1 MKIRPSMRPTA
12 GEFAFAPTKGFFMP
26 KQITAETK
34 FLIESLPENL
44 RKLATESTE
53 VGYMSQMDF
62 DAAVEGDEVPLAE
75 RDEVMS
81 FFQQD
86 LGLELLESSVFSRY
100 VEKYDE
106 DDEQAKNDKSRDLLN
121 ADAEQVD
128 VNDEDYDHYAKQ
140 LMNSTTGGLT
150 LGVQDSVQSYL
161 KQIGTVQLLTA
172 LGEVAIAQRIEAAN
186 RLVVYGLCE
195 SPMTIRA
202 MLDWYAQLLADEIKL
217 RYIVNL
223 EVMYSSDSEKKS
235 LAALSEALKS
245 KGVDDVADL
254 DDEDLEDEEL
264 GDEEEEEEE
273 EDAEGEPGVRKED
286 TPRGTSGVPIPV
298 MEESLMP
305 MVLELFAKIKRIF
318 NQISNLQKLRLEN
331 LVKSAKLDEALEKKY
346 AKLRLELFEYV
357 SKIRLNDDRVEDILE
372 KLTARNALL
381 MGLEGKMLRLA
392 MAFKIK
398 REDFLA
404 EWTGNELNRNWV
416 KKLARSK
423 IPAWTKFV
431 AKHEKDIL
439 KIQEDITA
447 IAYET
452 GQPTAEYKKVVELVR
467 RGQAEAA
474 RAKREMI
481 EANLRLVIKFAKK
494 SANRG
499 LGLDFSDLVQDGN
512 IGLMKAVDKF
522 DYRLGNKFSTY
533 ATNWIQQGISRSIAD
548 QARTI
553 RIPVHMIDNIHK
565 IQKASRQFMH
575 KYGRSPTAE
584 ELSKII
590 YLPVEKIHK
599 AMKVNLRPISLEA
612 PVDSDGDSS
621 RIEII
626 ADETAKNPF
635 VSAAQKNLRKIVTQI
650 LSELDPKEETVI
662 RQRFGMST
670 NKTSTLEEVGE
681 YIGVTRERIRQIE
694 QKALNKLKHP
704 TRARKLRSFLE
715 E

>member
-1 MKIRPSMRPTA
+1 MAKKLDA
-12 GEFAFAPTKGFFMP
+12 ATKL
-26 KQITAETK
+26 
-34 FLIESLPENL
+34 LIESLPENL
-44 RKLATESTE
+44 QKLATSAVE
-53 VGYMSQMDF
+53 VGYLSKMDF
-62 DAAVEGDEVPLAE
+62 DAATEADEVP
-75 RDEVMS
+75 DEEQEEVLD

-86 LGLELLESSVFSRY
+86 LGLEMLESDNFSQEM
-100 VEKYDE
+100 EKYYDDDSDE
-106 DDEQAKNDKSRDLLN
+106 PRDKTRNLLN

-128 VNDEDYDHYAKQ
+128 VNDDDYEHYAKQ
-140 LMNSTTGGLT
+140 LERSQTGNLV

-172 LGEVAIAQRIEAAN
+172 AGEVAIAQRIEAAT
-186 RLVVYGLCE
+186 RLMVYGLCE
-195 SPMTIRA
+195 SPMTIQA
-202 MLDWYAQLLADEIKL
+202 MLDWYQQLLNEDIRL
-217 RYIVNL
+217 RYILNL
-223 EVMYSSDSEKKS
+223 EVMYSSESEQKS

-245 KGVDDVADL
+245 KGVEHVDELDDDELDDL
-254 DDEDLEDEEL
+254 EESTASDDDDDDEDDEESD
-264 GDEEEEEEE
+264 DE
-273 EDAEGEPGVRKED
+273 DGIKKED

-298 MEESLMP
+298 MEEALMP
-305 MVLELFAKIKRIF
+305 MVTDLFTKIKRIF
-318 NQISNLQKLRLEN
+318 NSMQKLQAKRLDN
-331 LVKSAKLDEALEKKY
+331 LLTSSKPDDALEKKY
-346 AKLRLELFEYV
+346 AKMRLELFEHV
-357 SKIRLNDDRVEDILE
+357 SKIRLNDDRIAEILE
-372 KLTARNALL
+372 HLTQRDQLL
-381 MGLEGKMLRLA
+381 MGLEGKLLRLA
-392 MAFKIK
+392 LANKIK

-404 EWTGNELNRNWV
+404 EYAGNELNRNWV
-416 KKLARSK
+416 KKLMK
-423 IPAWTKFV
+423 HKNPAWANFAK
-431 AKHEKDIL
+431 KHEKDIL

-447 IAYET
+447 IARET

-494 SANRG
+494 SSNRG

-565 IQKASRQFMH
+565 IQRASRQFMH
-575 KYGRSPTAE
+575 KYGRQPTAE

-590 YLPVEKIHK
+590 YLPVDKIHK
-599 AMKVNLRPISLEA
+599 AMKVNLKPISLEA
-612 PVDSDGDSS
+612 PVGSEDDSS

-650 LSELDPKEETVI
+650 LSELDPKEETVL

-715 E
+715 D

>member
-1 MKIRPSMRPTA
+1 MAKKLDEA
-12 GEFAFAPTKGFFMP
+12 TKL
-26 KQITAETK
+26 
-34 FLIESLPENL
+34 LIDSLPENL
-44 RKLATESTE
+44 QKLALSAIE
-53 VGYMSQMDF
+53 VGYMSNMDF
-62 DAAVEGDEVPLAE
+62 QAATEADEVPDE
-75 RDEVMS
+75 EQDEVMD

-86 LGLELLESSVFSRY
+86 LGVEILESDNYPQDLERY
-100 VEKYDE
+100 YGTDE
-106 DDEQAKNDKSRDLLN
+106 DDEPRDKTRNLLN

-128 VNDEDYDHYAKQ
+128 VNDDDYEHYAKQ
-140 LMNSTTGGLT
+140 LERSQTGSLV

-172 LGEVAIAQRIEAAN
+172 AGEVAIAQRIEAAS
-186 RLVVYGLCE
+186 RLMVYGLCE
-195 SPMTIRA
+195 SPMTIQA
-202 MLDWYAQLLADEIKL
+202 MLDWYQQLLNEDIRL

-223 EVMYSSDSEKKS
+223 EVMYSSESEQKS

-245 KGVDDVADL
+245 KGVEQVDDL
-254 DDEDLEDEEL
+254 DDDDLDDLTDTGVEEDEE
-264 GDEEEEEEE
+264 DEEED
-273 EDAEGEPGVRKED
+273 EDGIKKED

-298 MEESLMP
+298 MEESLLP
-305 MVLELFAKIKRIF
+305 MVLDLFSKIKRIF
-318 NQISNLQKLRLEN
+318 NSMQKLQAKRLDN
-331 LVKSAKLDEALEKKY
+331 LLTSDTPDAALEKKY
-346 AKLRLELFEYV
+346 NKMRLELFEHV
-357 SKIRLNDDRVEDILE
+357 SKIRLNDDRVAEILE
-372 KLTARNALL
+372 QLTKRDQLL
-381 MGLEGKMLRLA
+381 MGLEGKLLRLA
-392 MAFKIK
+392 LANKIK

-404 EWTGNELNRNWV
+404 EYVGNELNRNWV
-416 KKLARSK
+416 KKLAK
-423 IPAWTKFV
+423 HKNPAWSAFAK
-431 AKHEKDIL
+431 KHEADIL
-439 KIQEDITA
+439 KIQEDMNA
-447 IAYET
+447 IATET

-467 RGQAEAA
+467 RGQSEAA

-494 SANRG
+494 SSNRG

-565 IQKASRQFMH
+565 IQRASRQFMH
-575 KYGRSPTAE
+575 KYGRQPTAE

-590 YLPVEKIHK
+590 YLPVDKIHK
-599 AMKVNLRPISLEA
+599 AMKVNLKPISLEA
-612 PVDSDGDSS
+612 PVGSEDDSS

-635 VSAAQKNLRKIVTQI
+635 TSAAQKNLRKIVTQI
-650 LSELDPKEETVI
+650 LSELDPKEETVL

-715 E
+715 D

>member
-1 MKIRPSMRPTA
+1 MVKKLDEATRL
-12 GEFAFAPTKGFFMP
+12 
-26 KQITAETK
+26 
-34 FLIESLPENL
+34 LIDSLPENL
-44 RKLATESTE
+44 QKLAYGAME
-53 VGYMSQMDF
+53 VGYMSRMDF
-62 DAAVEGDEVPLAE
+62 ATATEADEVPADE
-75 RDEVMS
+75 HDEVMD

-86 LGLELLESSVFSRY
+86 LGLEILESDNYPQDLDRY
-100 VEKYDE
+100 YGNDE
-106 DDEQAKNDKSRDLLN
+106 DDEPRDKTRNLLN

-128 VNDEDYDHYAKQ
+128 VNDDDYEHYAKQ
-140 LMNSTTGGLT
+140 LERSQTGSLV

-172 LGEVAIAQRIEAAN
+172 AGEVAIAQRIEAAS
-186 RLVVYGLCE
+186 RLMVYGLCE
-195 SPMTIRA
+195 SPMTIQA
-202 MLDWYAQLLADEIKL
+202 MLDWYQQLLNEDIRL

-223 EVMYSSDSEKKS
+223 EVMYSSESEQKS

-245 KGVDDVADL
+245 KGVEHVDELDDDDL
-254 DDEDLEDEEL
+254 DDLADASVEGDDEEDEL
-264 GDEEEEEEE
+264 DDDE
-273 EDAEGEPGVRKED
+273 DGIKKED
-286 TPRGTSGVPIPV
+286 TPRSTSGVPIPV

-305 MVLELFAKIKRIF
+305 MVMDLFTKIKRIF
-318 NQISNLQKLRLEN
+318 NSMQKLQAKRLEN
-331 LVKSAKLDEALEKKY
+331 LLTSDTPDVALEKKY
-346 AKLRLELFEYV
+346 TKQRLELFEHV
-357 SKIRLNDDRVEDILE
+357 SKIRLNDDRVAEILE
-372 KLTARNALL
+372 QLTKRDQLL
-381 MGLEGKMLRLA
+381 MGLEGKLLRLA
-392 MAFKIK
+392 LANKIK

-404 EWTGNELNRNWV
+404 EYAGNELNRNWV
-416 KKLARSK
+416 KKLAK
-423 IPAWTKFV
+423 HKNPAWANFAK
-431 AKHEKDIL
+431 KHEADIL

-447 IAYET
+447 IAVET
-452 GQPTAEYKKVVELVR
+452 GQPTSEYKKVVELVR
-467 RGQAEAA
+467 RGQTEAA

-494 SANRG
+494 SSNRG

-565 IQKASRQFMH
+565 IQRATRQFMH
-575 KYGRSPTAE
+575 KYGRQPTAE

-590 YLPVEKIHK
+590 YLPVDKIHK
-599 AMKVNLRPISLEA
+599 AMKVNLKPISLEA
-612 PVDSDGDSS
+612 PVGTEDDSS

-635 VSAAQKNLRKIVTQI
+635 TSAAQKNLRKIVTQI
-650 LSELDPKEETVI
+650 LSELDPKEETVL

-715 E
+715 D

>member
-1 MKIRPSMRPTA
+1 MAKKLDSA
-12 GEFAFAPTKGFFMP
+12 TKL
-26 KQITAETK
+26 
-34 FLIESLPENL
+34 LIDSLPENL
-44 RKLATESTE
+44 QKLATTAVE
-53 VGYMSQMDF
+53 VGYLSKIDF
-62 DAAVEGDEVPLAE
+62 DDATEADEVPA
-75 RDEVMS
+75 DEQEEVLD

-86 LGLELLESSVFSRY
+86 LGLEILETDDY
-100 VEKYDE
+100 AHDMEKYYDDDSDE
-106 DDEQAKNDKSRDLLN
+106 PRDKTRNLLN

-128 VNDEDYDHYAKQ
+128 VNDDDYEHYAKQ
-140 LMNSTTGGLT
+140 LERSQTGSLV

-172 LGEVAIAQRIEAAN
+172 AGEVAIAQRIEAAS
-186 RLVVYGLCE
+186 RLMVYGLCE
-195 SPMTIRA
+195 SPMTIKA
-202 MLDWYAQLLADEIKL
+202 MLDWYQQLLNEDIRL

-223 EVMYSSDSEKKS
+223 EVMYSSDAEQKS
-235 LAALSEALKS
+235 LAALSETLKS
-245 KGVDDVADL
+245 KGVEHVDELDDDDL
-254 DDEDLEDEEL
+254 DDLAESTASDDEEDD
-264 GDEEEEEEE
+264 DEDMDDDGIKKEE
-273 EDAEGEPGVRKED
+273 

-305 MVLELFAKIKRIF
+305 MVMELFGKIKRIF
-318 NQISNLQKLRLEN
+318 NNMQKLQAKRLEN
-331 LVKSAKLDEALEKKY
+331 LLSSSKPDDALEKKY
-346 AKLRLELFEYV
+346 TKMRLELFEHV
-357 SKIRLNDDRVEDILE
+357 SKIRLNDDRIAEILE
-372 KLTARNALL
+372 QLTKRDQLL
-381 MGLEGKMLRLA
+381 MGLEGKLLRLA
-392 MAFKIK
+392 TANKIK

-404 EWTGNELNRNWV
+404 EYIGNEINRNWV
-416 KKLARSK
+416 KKLMK
-423 IPAWTKFV
+423 HKNPAWVSFAK
-431 AKHEKDIL
+431 KHEKDIL

-447 IAYET
+447 IAQET
-452 GQPTAEYKKVVELVR
+452 GQPTGEYKKVVELVR

-494 SANRG
+494 SSNRG

-565 IQKASRQFMH
+565 IQRATRQFMH
-575 KYGRSPTAE
+575 KYGRQPTAE

-590 YLPVEKIHK
+590 YLPVDKIHK
-599 AMKVNLRPISLEA
+599 AMKVNLKPISLEA
-612 PVDSDGDSS
+612 PVGTEDDSS

-650 LSELDPKEETVI
+650 LSELDPKEETVL

-715 E
+715 D

>member
-1 MKIRPSMRPTA
+1 MERKLDDATRL
-12 GEFAFAPTKGFFMP
+12 
-26 KQITAETK
+26 
-34 FLIESLPENL
+34 LIESLPENL
-44 RKLATESTE
+44 QKLAESAIE

-62 DAAVEGDEVPLAE
+62 AAATAADEVPDE
-75 RDEVMS
+75 EQDEVLD

-86 LGLELLESSVFSRY
+86 LGLEVLESDNYARDLR
-100 VEKYDE
+100 KYY
-106 DDEQAKNDKSRDLLN
+106 DDEESDEPRDKTRNLLN

-128 VNDEDYDHYAKQ
+128 VNDDDYEHYAKQ
-140 LMNSTTGGLT
+140 LERSQTGSLV

-172 LGEVAIAQRIEAAN
+172 AGEVAIAQRIEAAS
-186 RLVVYGLCE
+186 RLMVYGLCE
-195 SPMTIRA
+195 SPMTIQA
-202 MLDWYAQLLADEIKL
+202 MLDWYQQLLNEDIRL

-223 EVMYSSDSEKKS
+223 EVMYSSESEQKS

-245 KGVDDVADL
+245 KGVEHVDELDDDDL
-254 DDEDLEDEEL
+254 DDLADATV
-264 GDEEEEEEE
+264 EEEE
-273 EDAEGEPGVRKED
+273 EDEDLDDDEDGIKKED
-286 TPRGTSGVPIPV
+286 TPRSTSGVPIPV

-305 MVLELFAKIKRIF
+305 MVTELFAKIKRVF
-318 NQISNLQKLRLEN
+318 NGMQKLQAKRLEN
-331 LVKSAKLDEALEKKY
+331 LLVSNTPDAALEKKY
-346 AKLRLELFEYV
+346 NKMRLELFEHV
-357 SKIRLNDDRVEDILE
+357 SKIRLNDDRVAEILE
-372 KLTARNALL
+372 QLTKRDQLL
-381 MGLEGKMLRLA
+381 MGLEGKLLRLA
-392 MAFKIK
+392 MANKVK

-404 EWTGNELNRNWV
+404 EYAGNELNRNWV
-416 KKLARSK
+416 KKLAKHKSPVWSNFAK
-423 IPAWTKFV
+423 
-431 AKHEKDIL
+431 KHEKDIL

-447 IAYET
+447 IATET
-452 GQPTAEYKKVVELVR
+452 GQPTSEYKKVVELVR

-494 SANRG
+494 SSNRG

-565 IQKASRQFMH
+565 IQRATRQFMH
-575 KYGRSPTAE
+575 KYGRQPTAE

-590 YLPVEKIHK
+590 YLPVDKIHK
-599 AMKVNLRPISLEA
+599 AMKVNLKPISLEA
-612 PVDSDGDSS
+612 PVGTEDDSS

-635 VSAAQKNLRKIVTQI
+635 TSAAQKNLRKIVTQI
-650 LSELDPKEETVI
+650 LSELDPKEETVL

-715 E
+715 D

>member
-1 MKIRPSMRPTA
+1 MSKKIDEATRL
-12 GEFAFAPTKGFFMP
+12 
-26 KQITAETK
+26 
-34 FLIESLPENL
+34 LIDSLPESL
-44 RKLATESTE
+44 KELALSASEI
-53 VGYMSQMDF
+53 GYLSQMDLDNAF
-62 DAAVEGDEVPLAE
+62 QSDEVPDE
-75 RDEVMS
+75 EQDEVVD
-81 FFQQD
+81 FFKQD
-86 LGLELLESSVFSRY
+86 LGLEVIETDSDRFTRDM
-100 VEKYDE
+100 EKYYEEDE
-106 DDEQAKNDKSRDLLN
+106 DSYSRDKTRDLLN

-128 VNDEDYDHYAKQ
+128 VNDDDYEHYAKQ
-140 LMNSTTGGLT
+140 LERSNTGNLV
-150 LGVQDSVQSYL
+150 LGIQDSIQSYL

-172 LGEVAIAQRIEAAN
+172 AGEIAIAQRIEAAS
-186 RLVVYGLCE
+186 RLMVYGLCE
-195 SPMTIRA
+195 SPMTIQA
-202 MLDWYAQLLADEIKL
+202 MLDWYQQLLNGDIRL
-217 RYIVNL
+217 RHIVNL
-223 EVMYSSDSEKKS
+223 EVMYSSESEQKS
-235 LAALSEALKS
+235 LAALTDTLKS
-245 KGVDDVADL
+245 KGIDQVDDL
-254 DDEDLEDEEL
+254 DDDDLDALEESVSDDDDDDDEDEDM
-264 GDEEEEEEE
+264 DE
-273 EDAEGEPGVRKED
+273 DKKED
-286 TPRGTSGVPIPV
+286 NQRGSSGVPIPV
-298 MEESLMP
+298 MEDALLSMIT
-305 MVLELFAKIKRIF
+305 ELFSKIKRVF
-318 NQISNLQKLRLEN
+318 SSMQKLQEKRLAN
-331 LVKSAKLDEALEKKY
+331 LLVSSKPDEVLEKKY
-346 AKLRLELFEYV
+346 NKLRLELFEYV
-357 SKIRLNDDRVEDILE
+357 GKIRLNDDRIAEIME
-372 KLTARNALL
+372 KLTKRDQLL

-392 MAFKIK
+392 LSCKVK

-404 EWTGNELNRNWV
+404 EYTGNELNRNWV
-416 KKLARSK
+416 KKLAK
-423 IPAWTKFV
+423 NKNAAWQNFAV
-431 AKHEKDIL
+431 KHQADVL

-447 IAYET
+447 IAKET

-467 RGQAEAA
+467 RGQSEAA

-494 SANRG
+494 SSNRG

-565 IQKASRQFMH
+565 IQRASRQFMH
-575 KYGRSPTAE
+575 KYGRQPTAE

-599 AMKVNLRPISLEA
+599 ALKVNLKPMSLDA
-612 PVDSDGDSS
+612 PVGTEDDSS
-621 RIEII
+621 RSEII

-635 VSAAQKNLRKIVTQI
+635 TSAAQKNLRKIVTQI
-650 LSELDPKEETVI
+650 LSELDPKEETVL

-715 E
+715 D

>member
-1 MKIRPSMRPTA
+1 MAKKLDA
-12 GEFAFAPTKGFFMP
+12 ATKL
-26 KQITAETK
+26 
-34 FLIESLPENL
+34 LIESLPENL
-44 RKLATESTE
+44 QKLATSAVE
-53 VGYMSQMDF
+53 VGYLSKMDF
-62 DAAVEGDEVPLAE
+62 DAATEADEVP
-75 RDEVMS
+75 DEEQEEVLD

-86 LGLELLESSVFSRY
+86 LGLEMLESDNFSQEM
-100 VEKYDE
+100 EKYYDDDSDE
-106 DDEQAKNDKSRDLLN
+106 PRDKTRNLLN

-128 VNDEDYDHYAKQ
+128 VNDDDYEHYAKQ
-140 LMNSTTGGLT
+140 LERSQTGNLV

-172 LGEVAIAQRIEAAN
+172 AGEVAIAQRIEAAT
-186 RLVVYGLCE
+186 RLMVYGLCE
-195 SPMTIRA
+195 SPMTIQA
-202 MLDWYAQLLADEIKL
+202 MLDWYQQLLNEDIRL
-217 RYIVNL
+217 RYILNL
-223 EVMYSSDSEKKS
+223 EVMYSSESEQKS

-245 KGVDDVADL
+245 KGVEHVDELDDDELDDL
-254 DDEDLEDEEL
+254 EESTASDDDDDDDDDEESDDED
-264 GDEEEEEEE
+264 GIK
-273 EDAEGEPGVRKED
+273 KED

-298 MEESLMP
+298 MEEALMP
-305 MVLELFAKIKRIF
+305 MVTDLFTKIKRIF
-318 NQISNLQKLRLEN
+318 NNMQKLQAKRLDN
-331 LVKSAKLDEALEKKY
+331 LLTSSKPDDALEKKY
-346 AKLRLELFEYV
+346 AKMRLELFEHV
-357 SKIRLNDDRVEDILE
+357 SKIRLNDDRIAEILE
-372 KLTARNALL
+372 HLTQRDQLL
-381 MGLEGKMLRLA
+381 MGLEGKLLRLA
-392 MAFKIK
+392 LANKIK

-404 EWTGNELNRNWV
+404 EYAGNELNRNWV
-416 KKLARSK
+416 KKLMK
-423 IPAWTKFV
+423 HKNPAWANFAK
-431 AKHEKDIL
+431 KHEKDIL

-447 IAYET
+447 IARET

-494 SANRG
+494 SSNRG

-565 IQKASRQFMH
+565 IQRASRQFMH
-575 KYGRSPTAE
+575 KYGRQPTAE

-590 YLPVEKIHK
+590 YLPVDKIHK
-599 AMKVNLRPISLEA
+599 AMKVNLKPISLEA
-612 PVDSDGDSS
+612 PVGSEDDSS

-650 LSELDPKEETVI
+650 LSELDPKEETVL

-715 E
+715 D

>member
-1 MKIRPSMRPTA
+1 MAKKLDEATRL
-12 GEFAFAPTKGFFMP
+12 
-26 KQITAETK
+26 
-34 FLIESLPENL
+34 LIESLPENL
-44 RKLATESTE
+44 QKLASNAMEI
-53 VGYMSQMDF
+53 GYMSRMDF
-62 DAAVEGDEVPLAE
+62 DAATEADEVPSE
-75 RDEVMS
+75 EHEEVLD

-86 LGLELLESSVFSRY
+86 LGLEVLEIDNYPQDLSRY
-100 VEKYDE
+100 YDTD
-106 DDEQAKNDKSRDLLN
+106 DDEPRDKTRNLLN

-128 VNDEDYDHYAKQ
+128 VNDDDYEHYAKQ
-140 LMNSTTGGLT
+140 LERSQTGSLV

-172 LGEVAIAQRIEAAN
+172 AGEVAIAQRIEAAS
-186 RLVVYGLCE
+186 RLMVYGLCE
-195 SPMTIRA
+195 SPMTIQA
-202 MLDWYAQLLADEIKL
+202 MLDWYQQLLNEEIRL

-223 EVMYSSDSEKKS
+223 EVMYSSDSEQKS
-235 LAALSEALKS
+235 LAALSETLKS
-245 KGVDDVADL
+245 KGVEHVDEL
-254 DDEDLEDEEL
+254 DDEDLDDL
-264 GDEEEEEEE
+264 VDAATADEEEDEDLDDEE
-273 EDAEGEPGVRKED
+273 GIKKED

-305 MVLELFAKIKRIF
+305 MVMDLFAKIKRIF
-318 NQISNLQKLRLEN
+318 NSMQKLQAKRLEN
-331 LVKSAKLDEALEKKY
+331 LLVSDTPDSALEKKY
-346 AKLRLELFEYV
+346 TKLRLELFEHV
-357 SKIRLNDDRVEDILE
+357 SKIRLNDDRVAEILDQ
-372 KLTARNALL
+372 LTKRDQLL
-381 MGLEGKMLRLA
+381 MGLEGKLLRLA
-392 MAFKIK
+392 MANKIK

-404 EWTGNELNRNWV
+404 EYTGNELNRNWV
-416 KKLARSK
+416 KKLAK
-423 IPAWTKFV
+423 HKNAAWASFAK
-431 AKHEKDIL
+431 KHEADIL

-447 IAYET
+447 IANET

-494 SANRG
+494 SSNRG

-565 IQKASRQFMH
+565 IQRASRQFMH
-575 KYGRSPTAE
+575 KYGRQPTAE

-590 YLPVEKIHK
+590 YLPVDKIHK
-599 AMKVNLRPISLEA
+599 AMKVNLKPISLEA
-612 PVDSDGDSS
+612 PVGTEDDSS

-635 VSAAQKNLRKIVTQI
+635 TSAAQKNLRKIVTQI
-650 LSELDPKEETVI
+650 LSELDPKEETVL

-715 E
+715 D

>member
-1 MKIRPSMRPTA
+1 MV
-12 GEFAFAPTKGFFMP
+12 
-26 KQITAETK
+26 KQLDDATRL
-34 FLIESLPENL
+34 LIESLPENL
-44 RKLATESTE
+44 QKLATTAMD
-53 VGYMSQMDF
+53 VGYMSRMDF
-62 DAAVEGDEVPLAE
+62 ETATEADEVPMDE
-75 RDEVMS
+75 QDEVLD

-86 LGLELLESSVFSRY
+86 LGLEVLETDNFPQDMGHY
-100 VEKYDE
+100 YDTE
-106 DDEQAKNDKSRDLLN
+106 DDEPRDKTRNLLN

-128 VNDEDYDHYAKQ
+128 VNEDDYEHYAKQ
-140 LMNSTTGGLT
+140 LERSQTGSLV
-150 LGVQDSVQSYL
+150 LGIQDSVQSYL

-172 LGEVAIAQRIEAAN
+172 AGEVAIAQRIEAAS
-186 RLVVYGLCE
+186 RLMVYGLCE
-195 SPMTIRA
+195 SPMTIQA
-202 MLDWYAQLLADEIKL
+202 ILDWYQQLLNEDIRL

-223 EVMYSSDSEKKS
+223 EVMYSSDSEQKS

-245 KGVDDVADL
+245 KGVEHVDEL
-254 DDEDLEDEEL
+254 DDAELDDLEDASVTEEDDEEEDLEDED
-264 GDEEEEEEE
+264 GIK
-273 EDAEGEPGVRKED
+273 KED
-286 TPRGTSGVPIPV
+286 TPRSTSGVPIPV

-305 MVLELFAKIKRIF
+305 TMLELFAKIKRTF
-318 NQISNLQKLRLEN
+318 NNMQKLQAKRLEI
-331 LVKSAKLDEALEKKY
+331 LFESSTPDMALEKKY
-346 AKLRLELFEYV
+346 AKLRLDLFESV
-357 SKIRLNDDRVEDILE
+357 SKIRLNDDRISEILE
-372 KLTARNALL
+372 QLTKRDQLL
-381 MGLEGKMLRLA
+381 MGLEGKLLRLA
-392 MAFKIK
+392 VANKIK

-404 EWTGNELNRNWV
+404 EYTGNELNRNWT
-416 KKLARSK
+416 KKLLKHKSA
-423 IPAWTKFV
+423 AWVNF
-431 AKHEKDIL
+431 AKKHGDDIL
-439 KIQEDITA
+439 KIQEDIIA
-447 IAYET
+447 IANET
-452 GQPTAEYKKVVELVR
+452 GQPTSEYKKVVELVR

-494 SANRG
+494 SSNRG

-565 IQKASRQFMH
+565 IQRATRQFMH
-575 KYGRSPTAE
+575 KYGRQPTAE

-590 YLPVEKIHK
+590 FLPVDKIHK
-599 AMKVNLRPISLEA
+599 AMKVNLKPISLEA
-612 PVDSDGDSS
+612 PVGTEDDSS

-626 ADETAKNPF
+626 ADETPKNPF
-635 VSAAQKNLRKIVTQI
+635 TSAAQKNLRKIVTQI
-650 LSELDPKEETVI
+650 LSELDPKEETVQ

-715 E
+715 D

>member
-1 MKIRPSMRPTA
+1 MAKKLDEATRL
-12 GEFAFAPTKGFFMP
+12 
-26 KQITAETK
+26 
-34 FLIESLPENL
+34 LIESLPENL
-44 RKLATESTE
+44 QKLATSAAE

-62 DAAVEGDEVPLAE
+62 DAATEADEIPVEEQDEVL
-75 RDEVMS
+75 D

-86 LGLELLESSVFSRY
+86 LGLEILEADNFPQDMG
-100 VEKYDE
+100 KYYDDDSDE
-106 DDEQAKNDKSRDLLN
+106 PRDKTRNLLN

-128 VNDEDYDHYAKQ
+128 VNDEDYEHFAKQ
-140 LMNSTTGGLT
+140 LERSQTGSLV

-172 LGEVAIAQRIEAAN
+172 AGEVAIAQRIEAAS
-186 RLVVYGLCE
+186 RLMVYGLCE
-195 SPMTIRA
+195 SPMTIQA
-202 MLDWYAQLLADEIKL
+202 MLDWYQQLLNEDIRL

-223 EVMYSSDSEKKS
+223 EVMYSSDAEQKS

-245 KGVDDVADL
+245 KGVEHVDELDDDELDDL
-254 DDEDLEDEEL
+254 EESTASDDDEDEDADEED
-264 GDEEEEEEE
+264 GVKKEE
-273 EDAEGEPGVRKED
+273 

-298 MEESLMP
+298 MEEALMP
-305 MVLELFAKIKRIF
+305 MVTDLFAKIKKIF
-318 NQISNLQKLRLEN
+318 NSMQKLQAKRLEN
-331 LVKSAKLDEALEKKY
+331 LLTSDTPDEALEKKY
-346 AKLRLELFEYV
+346 AKMRLELFEHV
-357 SKIRLNDDRVEDILE
+357 SKIRLNDDRNAEILE
-372 KLTARNALL
+372 RLTQRDQLL
-381 MGLEGKMLRLA
+381 MGLEGKLLRLA
-392 MAFKIK
+392 LANKIK

-404 EWTGNELNRNWV
+404 EYAGNELNRNWV
-416 KKLARSK
+416 KKLAKSK
-423 IPAWTKFV
+423 NAVWANF
-431 AKHEKDIL
+431 AQKHEKDIL

-447 IAYET
+447 IANET

-467 RGQAEAA
+467 RGQTEAA

-494 SANRG
+494 SSNRG

-565 IQKASRQFMH
+565 IQRASRQFMH
-575 KYGRSPTAE
+575 KYGRNPTAE

-590 YLPVEKIHK
+590 YLPVDKIHK
-599 AMKVNLRPISLEA
+599 AMKVNLKPISLEA
-612 PVDSDGDSS
+612 PVGTEDDSS

-635 VSAAQKNLRKIVTQI
+635 TSAAQKNLRKIVTQI
-650 LSELDPKEETVI
+650 LSELDPKEETVL

-715 E
+715 D

>member
-1 MKIRPSMRPTA
+1 MAKKLDEA
-12 GEFAFAPTKGFFMP
+12 TKL
-26 KQITAETK
+26 
-34 FLIESLPENL
+34 LIDSLPENL
-44 RKLATESTE
+44 QKLATSAIE
-53 VGYMSQMDF
+53 VGYLSRIDF
-62 DAAVEGDEVPLAE
+62 DSATEADEVPSE
-75 RDEVMS
+75 EQDEVLD
-81 FFQQD
+81 FFHQD
-86 LGLELLESSVFSRY
+86 LGLEVLETDSFSQNL
-100 VEKYDE
+100 EKYY
-106 DDEQAKNDKSRDLLN
+106 DDDNEESLDKTRNLLN

-128 VNDEDYDHYAKQ
+128 VNDEDYEHYAKQ
-140 LMNSTTGGLT
+140 LERSQTGNLV

-172 LGEVAIAQRIEAAN
+172 AGEVAIAQRIEAAS
-186 RLVVYGLCE
+186 RLMVYGLCE
-195 SPMTIRA
+195 SPMTIKA
-202 MLDWYAQLLADEIKL
+202 MLDWYQQLLNDDIRL

-223 EVMYSSDSEKKS
+223 EVMYSSESEQKS

-245 KGVDDVADL
+245 KGVEHVDELDDDDL
-254 DDEDLEDEEL
+254 DDLEESTISDDDDDDEDDDDD
-264 GDEEEEEEE
+264 GIK
-273 EDAEGEPGVRKED
+273 KED
-286 TPRGTSGVPIPV
+286 SPRGTSGVPIPV
-298 MEESLMP
+298 MEEALMP
-305 MVLELFAKIKRIF
+305 MITELFGKIKRIF
-318 NQISNLQKLRLEN
+318 NSMQKLQAKRLEN
-331 LVKSAKLDEALEKKY
+331 LLSSSKPDEALEKKY
-346 AKLRLELFEYV
+346 VKMRLELFEHV
-357 SKIRLNDDRVEDILE
+357 SKIRLNDDRIAEILE
-372 KLTARNALL
+372 QLTKRDQLL
-381 MGLEGKMLRLA
+381 MGLEGKLLRLA
-392 MAFKIK
+392 LANKIK

-404 EWTGNELNRNWV
+404 EYVGNEINRNWV
-416 KKLARSK
+416 KKLMKHKNPVWVNFAK
-423 IPAWTKFV
+423 
-431 AKHEKDIL
+431 KHEQDIL
-439 KIQEDITA
+439 KIQDDITA
-447 IAYET
+447 IAQET
-452 GQPTAEYKKVVELVR
+452 GQPTGEYKKVVELVR
-467 RGQAEAA
+467 RGQTEAA

-494 SANRG
+494 SSNRG

-565 IQKASRQFMH
+565 IQRASRQFMH
-575 KYGRSPTAE
+575 KYGRQPTAE

-590 YLPVEKIHK
+590 YLPVDKIHK
-599 AMKVNLRPISLEA
+599 AMKVNLKPISLEA
-612 PVDSDGDSS
+612 PVGTEDDSS

-650 LSELDPKEETVI
+650 LSELDPKEETVL

-670 NKTSTLEEVGE
+670 NTTSTLEEVGA

-715 E
+715 D

>member
-1 MKIRPSMRPTA
+1 M
-12 GEFAFAPTKGFFMP
+12 
-26 KQITAETK
+26 
-34 FLIESLPENL
+34 PENL
-44 RKLATESTE
+44 QKLATSAVE
-53 VGYMSQMDF
+53 VGYLSKMDF
-62 DAAVEGDEVPLAE
+62 ETATEADEVPT
-75 RDEVMS
+75 DEQEEVLD

-86 LGLELLESSVFSRY
+86 LGLEVLETDNFARDM
-100 VEKYDE
+100 EKYYDDDSDE
-106 DDEQAKNDKSRDLLN
+106 PTDKTRNLLN

-128 VNDEDYDHYAKQ
+128 VNDDDYEHYAKQ
-140 LMNSTTGGLT
+140 LERSQTGNLV

-172 LGEVAIAQRIEAAN
+172 AGEVAIAQRIEAAS
-186 RLVVYGLCE
+186 RLMVYGLCE
-195 SPMTIRA
+195 SPMTIQA
-202 MLDWYAQLLADEIKL
+202 MLDWYQQLQNEDIRL

-223 EVMYSSDSEKKS
+223 EVMYSSDSEQKS
-235 LAALSEALKS
+235 LAALSEAMKS
-245 KGVDDVADL
+245 KGVEHVDELDDDDL
-254 DDEDLEDEEL
+254 DDLAESTASDEDDDDEDDMDDD
-264 GDEEEEEEE
+264 GIK
-273 EDAEGEPGVRKED
+273 KED

-298 MEESLMP
+298 MEEALMP
-305 MVLELFAKIKRIF
+305 MVMELFSKIKRIF
-318 NQISNLQKLRLEN
+318 NSMQKLQAMRLEN
-331 LVKSAKLDEALEKKY
+331 LLTSSKPDDALEKKY
-346 AKLRLELFEYV
+346 TKMRLSLFEHV
-357 SKIRLNDDRVEDILE
+357 SKIRLNDDRVSEILE
-372 KLTARNALL
+372 QLTKRDQLL
-381 MGLEGKMLRLA
+381 MGLEGKLLRLA
-392 MAFKIK
+392 MANKIK

-404 EWTGNELNRNWV
+404 EYTGNEINRNWV
-416 KKLARSK
+416 KKLMRHK
-423 IPAWTKFV
+423 NPAWAAFAK
-431 AKHEKDIL
+431 KHEKDIL

-447 IAYET
+447 IAQET
-452 GQPTAEYKKVVELVR
+452 GQPTGEYKKVVELVR

-494 SANRG
+494 SSNRG

-565 IQKASRQFMH
+565 IQRATRQFMH
-575 KYGRSPTAE
+575 KYGRQPTAE

-590 YLPVEKIHK
+590 YLPVDKIHK
-599 AMKVNLRPISLEA
+599 AMKVNLKPISLEA
-612 PVDSDGDSS
+612 PVGTEDDSS

-650 LSELDPKEETVI
+650 LSELDPKEETVL

-715 E
+715 D

>member
-1 MKIRPSMRPTA
+1 MVKKLDEATRL
-12 GEFAFAPTKGFFMP
+12 
-26 KQITAETK
+26 
-34 FLIESLPENL
+34 LIDSLPENL
-44 RKLATESTE
+44 QKLATNAMEI
-53 VGYMSQMDF
+53 GYLSRMDF
-62 DAAVEGDEVPLAE
+62 TAATDADEVPAE
-75 RDEVMS
+75 EHDEVLD

-86 LGLELLESSVFSRY
+86 LGLEILETDSYPQDLGRY
-100 VEKYDE
+100 YDTDE
-106 DDEQAKNDKSRDLLN
+106 DDEPRDKTRNLLN

-128 VNDEDYDHYAKQ
+128 VNDDDYEHYAKQ
-140 LMNSTTGGLT
+140 LERSQTGSLV

-172 LGEVAIAQRIEAAN
+172 AGEVAIAQRIEAAS
-186 RLVVYGLCE
+186 RLMVYGLCE
-195 SPMTIRA
+195 SPMTIQA
-202 MLDWYAQLLADEIKL
+202 MLDWYQQLLNEDIRL

-223 EVMYSSDSEKKS
+223 EVMYSSESEQKS

-245 KGVDDVADL
+245 KGVEHVDELDDDDL
-254 DDEDLEDEEL
+254 DDLTDTSVEDDEEDED
-264 GDEEEEEEE
+264 DE
-273 EDAEGEPGVRKED
+273 DDGIKKED
-286 TPRGTSGVPIPV
+286 SPRGTSGVPIPV

-305 MVLELFAKIKRIF
+305 MVMDLFAKIKRIF
-318 NQISNLQKLRLEN
+318 NSMQKLQAKRLEN
-331 LVKSAKLDEALEKKY
+331 LLTSDTPDATLEKKY
-346 AKLRLELFEYV
+346 TKLRIELFEHV
-357 SKIRLNDDRVEDILE
+357 SKIRLNDDRIAEILE
-372 KLTARNALL
+372 QLTKRDQLL
-381 MGLEGKMLRLA
+381 MGLEGKLLRLA
-392 MAFKIK
+392 MANKIK
-398 REDFLA
+398 REDFLT
-404 EWTGNELNRNWV
+404 EYTGNELNRNWV
-416 KKLARSK
+416 KKLAK
-423 IPAWTKFV
+423 HKNPVWANFAK
-431 AKHEKDIL
+431 KHESDIL
-439 KIQEDITA
+439 KIQDDITA
-447 IAYET
+447 IANET
-452 GQPTAEYKKVVELVR
+452 GQPTSEYKKVVELVR
-467 RGQAEAA
+467 RGQTEAA

-494 SANRG
+494 SSNRG

-565 IQKASRQFMH
+565 IQRATRQFMH
-575 KYGRSPTAE
+575 KYGRQPTAE

-590 YLPVEKIHK
+590 YLPVDKIHK
-599 AMKVNLRPISLEA
+599 AMKVNLKPISLEA
-612 PVDSDGDSS
+612 PVGTEDDSS

-635 VSAAQKNLRKIVTQI
+635 TSAAQKNLRKIVTQI
-650 LSELDPKEETVI
+650 LSELDPKEETVL

-715 E
+715 D

>member
-1 MKIRPSMRPTA
+1 MSKKIDEATRL
-12 GEFAFAPTKGFFMP
+12 
-26 KQITAETK
+26 
-34 FLIESLPENL
+34 LIDSLPESL
-44 RKLATESTE
+44 KELALSASEI
-53 VGYMSQMDF
+53 GYLSQMDLDNAF
-62 DAAVEGDEVPLAE
+62 QSDEVPDE
-75 RDEVMS
+75 EQDEVVD
-81 FFQQD
+81 FFKQD
-86 LGLELLESSVFSRY
+86 LGLEVIETDSDRFTRDM
-100 VEKYDE
+100 EKYYEEDE
-106 DDEQAKNDKSRDLLN
+106 DSYSRDKTRDLLN

-128 VNDEDYDHYAKQ
+128 VNDDDYEHYAKQ
-140 LMNSTTGGLT
+140 LERSNTGNLV
-150 LGVQDSVQSYL
+150 LGIQDSIQSYL

-172 LGEVAIAQRIEAAN
+172 AGEIAIAQRIEAAS
-186 RLVVYGLCE
+186 RLMVYGLCE
-195 SPMTIRA
+195 SPMTIQA
-202 MLDWYAQLLADEIKL
+202 MLDWYQQLLNGDIRL
-217 RYIVNL
+217 RHIVNL
-223 EVMYSSDSEKKS
+223 EVMYSSESEQKS
-235 LAALSEALKS
+235 LAALTDTLKS
-245 KGVDDVADL
+245 KGIDQVDDL
-254 DDEDLEDEEL
+254 DDDDLDALEESVSDDDEDE
-264 GDEEEEEEE
+264 DEDMD
-273 EDAEGEPGVRKED
+273 EDKKED
-286 TPRGTSGVPIPV
+286 NQRGSSGVPIPV
-298 MEESLMP
+298 MEDALLSMIT
-305 MVLELFAKIKRIF
+305 ELFSKIKRVF
-318 NQISNLQKLRLEN
+318 SSMQKLQEKRLAN
-331 LVKSAKLDEALEKKY
+331 LLVSSKPDEVLEKKY
-346 AKLRLELFEYV
+346 NKLRLELFEYV
-357 SKIRLNDDRVEDILE
+357 GKIRLNDDRIAEIME
-372 KLTARNALL
+372 KLTKRDQLL

-392 MAFKIK
+392 LSCKVK

-404 EWTGNELNRNWV
+404 EYTGNELNRNWV
-416 KKLARSK
+416 KKLAK
-423 IPAWTKFV
+423 NKNAAWQNFAV
-431 AKHEKDIL
+431 KHQADVL

-447 IAYET
+447 IAKET

-467 RGQAEAA
+467 RGQSEAA

-494 SANRG
+494 SSNRG

-565 IQKASRQFMH
+565 IQRASRQFMH
-575 KYGRSPTAE
+575 KYGRQPTAE

-599 AMKVNLRPISLEA
+599 ALKVNLKPMSLDA
-612 PVDSDGDSS
+612 PVGTEDDSS
-621 RIEII
+621 RSEII

-635 VSAAQKNLRKIVTQI
+635 TSAAQKNLRKIVTQI
-650 LSELDPKEETVI
+650 LSELDPKEETVL

-715 E
+715 D

>member
-1 MKIRPSMRPTA
+1 MVKKLDEATRL
-12 GEFAFAPTKGFFMP
+12 
-26 KQITAETK
+26 
-34 FLIESLPENL
+34 LIDSLPENL
-44 RKLATESTE
+44 QKLAYSAIE
-53 VGYMSQMDF
+53 VGYMSRMDF
-62 DAAVEGDEVPLAE
+62 TAATDADEVPSDE
-75 RDEVMS
+75 HDEVLD

-86 LGLELLESSVFSRY
+86 LGLEILESDNYPQDMDRY
-100 VEKYDE
+100 YDADE
-106 DDEQAKNDKSRDLLN
+106 DDEPRDKTRNLLN

-128 VNDEDYDHYAKQ
+128 VNDDDYEHYAKQ
-140 LMNSTTGGLT
+140 LERSQTGSLV

-172 LGEVAIAQRIEAAN
+172 AGEVAIAQRIEAAS
-186 RLVVYGLCE
+186 RLMVYGLCE
-195 SPMTIRA
+195 SPMTIQA
-202 MLDWYAQLLADEIKL
+202 MLDWYQQLLNEDIRL

-223 EVMYSSDSEKKS
+223 EVMYSSDSEQKS

-245 KGVDDVADL
+245 KGVEHVDELDDDDL
-254 DDEDLEDEEL
+254 DDLADASVEDDDEEDEL
-264 GDEEEEEEE
+264 DDDE
-273 EDAEGEPGVRKED
+273 DGIKKED
-286 TPRGTSGVPIPV
+286 TPRSTSGVPIPV
-298 MEESLMP
+298 MEEALMP

-318 NQISNLQKLRLEN
+318 NSMQKLQAKRLDN
-331 LVKSAKLDEALEKKY
+331 LLASDTPDAALEKKY
-346 AKLRLELFEYV
+346 TKLRLELFEHV
-357 SKIRLNDDRVEDILE
+357 SKIRLNDDRIAEILE
-372 KLTARNALL
+372 QLTKRDQLL
-381 MGLEGKMLRLA
+381 MGLEGKLLRLA
-392 MAFKIK
+392 IANKIK

-404 EWTGNELNRNWV
+404 EYTGNELNRNWV
-416 KKLARSK
+416 KKLAKRKNPTWSNFAK
-423 IPAWTKFV
+423 
-431 AKHEKDIL
+431 KHEADIL

-447 IAYET
+447 IAVET
-452 GQPTAEYKKVVELVR
+452 GQPTSEYKKVVELVR
-467 RGQAEAA
+467 RGQTEAA

-494 SANRG
+494 SSNRG

-565 IQKASRQFMH
+565 IQRATRQFMH
-575 KYGRSPTAE
+575 KYGRQPTAE

-590 YLPVEKIHK
+590 YLPVDKIHK
-599 AMKVNLRPISLEA
+599 AMKVNLKPISLEA
-612 PVDSDGDSS
+612 PVGTEDDSS

-635 VSAAQKNLRKIVTQI
+635 TSAAQKNLRKIVTQI
-650 LSELDPKEETVI
+650 LSELDPKEETVL

-715 E
+715 D

>member
-1 MKIRPSMRPTA
+1 MVKKLDEATRL
-12 GEFAFAPTKGFFMP
+12 
-26 KQITAETK
+26 
-34 FLIESLPENL
+34 LIDSLPENL
-44 RKLATESTE
+44 QKLAFNAMDI
-53 VGYMSQMDF
+53 GYMSRMDF
-62 DAAVEGDEVPLAE
+62 EAATEADEVPSE
-75 RDEVMS
+75 EQDEVLD

-86 LGLELLESSVFSRY
+86 LGLEVLETDNFSQDIGRY
-100 VEKYDE
+100 YDVDDE
-106 DDEQAKNDKSRDLLN
+106 DEPRDKTRNLLN

-128 VNDEDYDHYAKQ
+128 VSDDDYEHYAKQ
-140 LMNSTTGGLT
+140 LERSQTGSLV

-172 LGEVAIAQRIEAAN
+172 AGEVAIAQRIEAAS
-186 RLVVYGLCE
+186 RLMVYGLCE
-195 SPMTIRA
+195 SPMTIQA
-202 MLDWYAQLLADEIKL
+202 MLDWYQQLLNEDIRL

-223 EVMYSSDSEKKS
+223 EVMYSSDSEQKS

-245 KGVDDVADL
+245 KGVEHVDELNDDDLDDLEDASVTEDDETDEL
-254 DDEDLEDEEL
+254 DDEDED
-264 GDEEEEEEE
+264 GIK
-273 EDAEGEPGVRKED
+273 KED
-286 TPRGTSGVPIPV
+286 TPRSTSGVPIPV

-305 MVLELFAKIKRIF
+305 MVLDLFANIKRTF
-318 NQISNLQKLRLEN
+318 NSMQKLQAKRLEI
-331 LVKSAKLDEALEKKY
+331 LFESSTPDMTLEKKY
-346 AKLRLELFEYV
+346 AKLRLDLFESV
-357 SKIRLNDDRVEDILE
+357 SKIRLNDDRIAEILE
-372 KLTARNALL
+372 QLTKRDQLL

-392 MAFKIK
+392 LANKIK

-404 EWTGNELNRNWV
+404 EYTGNELNRNWV
-416 KKLARSK
+416 KKLSK
-423 IPAWTKFV
+423 HKNAAWANF
-431 AKHEKDIL
+431 AKKHGEDIK
-439 KIQEDITA
+439 KIQDDITA
-447 IAYET
+447 IAVET
-452 GQPTAEYKKVVELVR
+452 GQPTSEYKKVVELVR

-494 SANRG
+494 SSNRG

-565 IQKASRQFMH
+565 IQRASRQFMH
-575 KYGRSPTAE
+575 KYGRQPTAE

-590 YLPVEKIHK
+590 YLPVDKIHK
-599 AMKVNLRPISLEA
+599 AMKVNLKPISLEA
-612 PVDSDGDSS
+612 PVGTEDDSS

-635 VSAAQKNLRKIVTQI
+635 TSAAQKNLRKIVTQI
-650 LSELDPKEETVI
+650 LSELDPKEETVL

-715 E
+715 D

>member
-1 MKIRPSMRPTA
+1 MAKKLDA
-12 GEFAFAPTKGFFMP
+12 ATKL
-26 KQITAETK
+26 
-34 FLIESLPENL
+34 LIESLPENL
-44 RKLATESTE
+44 QKLATSAVE
-53 VGYMSQMDF
+53 VGYLSKMDF
-62 DAAVEGDEVPLAE
+62 DAATEADEVP
-75 RDEVMS
+75 DEEQEEVLD

-86 LGLELLESSVFSRY
+86 LGLEMLESDNFSQEM
-100 VEKYDE
+100 EKYYDDDSDE
-106 DDEQAKNDKSRDLLN
+106 PRDKTRNLLN

-128 VNDEDYDHYAKQ
+128 VNDDDYEHYAKQ
-140 LMNSTTGGLT
+140 LERSQTGNLV

-172 LGEVAIAQRIEAAN
+172 AGEVAIAQRIEAAT
-186 RLVVYGLCE
+186 RLMVYGLCE
-195 SPMTIRA
+195 SPMTIQA
-202 MLDWYAQLLADEIKL
+202 MLDWYQQLLNEDIRL
-217 RYIVNL
+217 RYILNL
-223 EVMYSSDSEKKS
+223 EVMYSSESEQKS

-245 KGVDDVADL
+245 KGVEHVDELDDDELDDL
-254 DDEDLEDEEL
+254 EESTASDDDDDDDEDDEESD
-264 GDEEEEEEE
+264 DE
-273 EDAEGEPGVRKED
+273 DGIKKED

-298 MEESLMP
+298 MEEALMP
-305 MVLELFAKIKRIF
+305 MVTDLFTKIKRIF
-318 NQISNLQKLRLEN
+318 NNMQKLQAKRLDN
-331 LVKSAKLDEALEKKY
+331 LLTSSKPDDALEKKY
-346 AKLRLELFEYV
+346 AKMRLELFEHV
-357 SKIRLNDDRVEDILE
+357 SKIRLNDDRIAEILE
-372 KLTARNALL
+372 HLTQRDQLL
-381 MGLEGKMLRLA
+381 MGLEGKLLRLA
-392 MAFKIK
+392 LANKIK

-404 EWTGNELNRNWV
+404 EYAGNELNRNWV
-416 KKLARSK
+416 KKLMK
-423 IPAWTKFV
+423 HKNPAWANFAK
-431 AKHEKDIL
+431 KHEKDIL

-447 IAYET
+447 IARET

-494 SANRG
+494 SSNRG

-565 IQKASRQFMH
+565 IQRASRQFMH
-575 KYGRSPTAE
+575 KYGRQPTAE

-590 YLPVEKIHK
+590 YLPVDKIHK
-599 AMKVNLRPISLEA
+599 AMKVNLKPISLEA
-612 PVDSDGDSS
+612 PVGSEDDSS

-650 LSELDPKEETVI
+650 LSELDPKEETVL

-715 E
+715 D

>member
-1 MKIRPSMRPTA
+1 MAKKLDEA
-12 GEFAFAPTKGFFMP
+12 TKL
-26 KQITAETK
+26 
-34 FLIESLPENL
+34 LIDSLPENL
-44 RKLATESTE
+44 QKLATSAIE
-53 VGYMSQMDF
+53 VGYLSRIDF
-62 DAAVEGDEVPLAE
+62 DSATEADEVPSE
-75 RDEVMS
+75 EQDEVLD

-86 LGLELLESSVFSRY
+86 LGLEVLETDSFSQNL
-100 VEKYDE
+100 EKYY
-106 DDEQAKNDKSRDLLN
+106 DDDNEESLDKTRNLLN

-128 VNDEDYDHYAKQ
+128 VNDEDYEHYAKQ
-140 LMNSTTGGLT
+140 LERSQTGNLV

-172 LGEVAIAQRIEAAN
+172 AGEVAIAQRIEAAS
-186 RLVVYGLCE
+186 RLMVYGLCE
-195 SPMTIRA
+195 SPMTIKA
-202 MLDWYAQLLADEIKL
+202 MLDWYQQLLNDDIRL

-223 EVMYSSDSEKKS
+223 EVMYSSESEQKS

-245 KGVDDVADL
+245 KGVEHVDELDDDDL
-254 DDEDLEDEEL
+254 DDLEESTISDDEDDEDDDDD
-264 GDEEEEEEE
+264 GIK
-273 EDAEGEPGVRKED
+273 KED
-286 TPRGTSGVPIPV
+286 SPRGTSGVPIPV
-298 MEESLMP
+298 MEEALMP
-305 MVLELFAKIKRIF
+305 MITELFGKIKRIF
-318 NQISNLQKLRLEN
+318 NSMQKLQAKRLEN
-331 LVKSAKLDEALEKKY
+331 LLSSSKPDEALEKKY
-346 AKLRLELFEYV
+346 VKMRLELFEHV
-357 SKIRLNDDRVEDILE
+357 SKIRLNDDRIAEILE
-372 KLTARNALL
+372 QLTKRDQLL
-381 MGLEGKMLRLA
+381 MGLEGKLLRLA
-392 MAFKIK
+392 LVNKIK
-398 REDFLA
+398 REDFLV
-404 EWTGNELNRNWV
+404 EYVGNEINRNWV
-416 KKLARSK
+416 KKLMKHKNPVWVNFAK
-423 IPAWTKFV
+423 
-431 AKHEKDIL
+431 KHEQDIL
-439 KIQEDITA
+439 KIQDDITA
-447 IAYET
+447 IAQET
-452 GQPTAEYKKVVELVR
+452 GQPTGEYKKVVELVR
-467 RGQAEAA
+467 RGQTEAA

-494 SANRG
+494 SSNRG

-565 IQKASRQFMH
+565 IQRASRQFMH
-575 KYGRSPTAE
+575 KYGRQPTAE

-590 YLPVEKIHK
+590 YLPVDKIHK
-599 AMKVNLRPISLEA
+599 AMKVNLKPISLEA
-612 PVDSDGDSS
+612 PVGTEDDSS

-650 LSELDPKEETVI
+650 LSELDPKEETVL

-670 NKTSTLEEVGE
+670 NTTSTLEEVGA

-715 E
+715 D

>member
-1 MKIRPSMRPTA
+1 MVKKLDEATRL
-12 GEFAFAPTKGFFMP
+12 
-26 KQITAETK
+26 
-34 FLIESLPENL
+34 LIDSLPENL
-44 RKLATESTE
+44 QKLAYSAIE
-53 VGYMSQMDF
+53 VGYMSRMDF
-62 DAAVEGDEVPLAE
+62 TAATDADEVPSDE
-75 RDEVMS
+75 HDEVLD

-86 LGLELLESSVFSRY
+86 LGLEILESDNYPQDMDRY
-100 VEKYDE
+100 YDADE
-106 DDEQAKNDKSRDLLN
+106 DDEPRDKTRNLLN

-128 VNDEDYDHYAKQ
+128 VNDDDYEHYAKQ
-140 LMNSTTGGLT
+140 LERSQTGSLV

-172 LGEVAIAQRIEAAN
+172 AGEVAIAQRIEAAS
-186 RLVVYGLCE
+186 RLMVYGLCE
-195 SPMTIRA
+195 SPMTIQA
-202 MLDWYAQLLADEIKL
+202 MLDWYQQLLNEDIRL

-223 EVMYSSDSEKKS
+223 EVMYSSDSEQKS

-245 KGVDDVADL
+245 KGVEHVDELDDDDL
-254 DDEDLEDEEL
+254 DDLADASVEDDDEEDEL
-264 GDEEEEEEE
+264 DDDE
-273 EDAEGEPGVRKED
+273 DGIKKED
-286 TPRGTSGVPIPV
+286 TPRSTSGVPIPV
-298 MEESLMP
+298 MEEALMP

-318 NQISNLQKLRLEN
+318 NSMQKLQAKRLDN
-331 LVKSAKLDEALEKKY
+331 LLASDTPDAALEKKY
-346 AKLRLELFEYV
+346 TKLRLELFEHV
-357 SKIRLNDDRVEDILE
+357 SKIRLNDDRIAEILE
-372 KLTARNALL
+372 QLTKRDQLL
-381 MGLEGKMLRLA
+381 MGLEGKLLRLA
-392 MAFKIK
+392 TANKIK

-404 EWTGNELNRNWV
+404 EYTGNELNRNWV
-416 KKLARSK
+416 KKLAKHKNPTWSNFAK
-423 IPAWTKFV
+423 
-431 AKHEKDIL
+431 KHEADIL

-447 IAYET
+447 IAVET
-452 GQPTAEYKKVVELVR
+452 GQPTSEYKKVVELVR
-467 RGQAEAA
+467 RGQTEAA

-494 SANRG
+494 SSNRG

-565 IQKASRQFMH
+565 IQRATRQFMH
-575 KYGRSPTAE
+575 KYGRQPTAE

-590 YLPVEKIHK
+590 YLPVDKIHK
-599 AMKVNLRPISLEA
+599 AMKVNLKPISLEA
-612 PVDSDGDSS
+612 PVGTEDDSS

-635 VSAAQKNLRKIVTQI
+635 TSAAQKNLRKIVTQI
-650 LSELDPKEETVI
+650 LSELDPKEETVL

-715 E
+715 D

>member
-1 MKIRPSMRPTA
+1 MAKKLDDATRL
-12 GEFAFAPTKGFFMP
+12 
-26 KQITAETK
+26 
-34 FLIESLPENL
+34 LIESLPENL
-44 RKLATESTE
+44 QKLATSAAE

-62 DAAVEGDEVPLAE
+62 DAATEADEIPVEEQDEVL
-75 RDEVMS
+75 D

-86 LGLELLESSVFSRY
+86 LGLEILESDNFPQDM
-100 VEKYDE
+100 EKYYDDDSDE
-106 DDEQAKNDKSRDLLN
+106 PRDKTRNLLN

-128 VNDEDYDHYAKQ
+128 VNDDDYEHFAKQ
-140 LMNSTTGGLT
+140 LERSQTGSLV

-172 LGEVAIAQRIEAAN
+172 AGEVAIAQRIEAAS
-186 RLVVYGLCE
+186 RLMVYGLCE
-195 SPMTIRA
+195 SPMTIQA
-202 MLDWYAQLLADEIKL
+202 MLDWYQQLLNEDIRL

-223 EVMYSSDSEKKS
+223 EVMYSSDAEQKS

-245 KGVDDVADL
+245 KGVEHVDELDDDELDDL
-254 DDEDLEDEEL
+254 EESTASDEEDEDEDVDDEDGVKKEE
-264 GDEEEEEEE
+264 
-273 EDAEGEPGVRKED
+273 

-298 MEESLMP
+298 MEEALMP
-305 MVLELFAKIKRIF
+305 MVTELFDKIKKTF
-318 NQISNLQKLRLEN
+318 NSMQKLQAKRLEN
-331 LVKSAKLDEALEKKY
+331 LLTSNTPDAALEKKY
-346 AKLRLELFEYV
+346 AKMRLELFEHV
-357 SKIRLNDDRVEDILE
+357 SKIRLNDDRNAEILE
-372 KLTARNALL
+372 RLTQRDQLL
-381 MGLEGKMLRLA
+381 MGLEGKLLRLA
-392 MAFKIK
+392 LANKIK

-404 EWTGNELNRNWV
+404 EYAGNELNRNWV
-416 KKLARSK
+416 KKLAKSK
-423 IPAWTKFV
+423 NAVWANF
-431 AKHEKDIL
+431 AQKHEKDIL
-439 KIQEDITA
+439 KIQDDITA
-447 IAYET
+447 IANET

-467 RGQAEAA
+467 RGQTEAA

-494 SANRG
+494 SSNRG

-565 IQKASRQFMH
+565 IQRASRQFMH
-575 KYGRSPTAE
+575 KYGRNPTAE

-590 YLPVEKIHK
+590 YLPVDKIHK
-599 AMKVNLRPISLEA
+599 AMKVNLKPISLEA
-612 PVDSDGDSS
+612 PVGTEDDSS

-635 VSAAQKNLRKIVTQI
+635 TSAAQKNLRKIVTQI
-650 LSELDPKEETVI
+650 LSELDPKEETVL

-715 E
+715 D

>member
-1 MKIRPSMRPTA
+1 MAKKLDEA
-12 GEFAFAPTKGFFMP
+12 TKL
-26 KQITAETK
+26 
-34 FLIESLPENL
+34 LIDSLPENL
-44 RKLATESTE
+44 QKLATNAVE
-53 VGYMSQMDF
+53 VGYLSQMDF
-62 DAAVEGDEVPLAE
+62 NAATEADEVPE
-75 RDEVMS
+75 EEQDEVLD

-86 LGLELLESSVFSRY
+86 LGLEILETDSYSKNM
-100 VEKYDE
+100 EKYY
-106 DDEQAKNDKSRDLLN
+106 DDDDSEEQLDKTRNLLN

-128 VNDEDYDHYAKQ
+128 VNDDDYEHYAKQ
-140 LMNSTTGGLT
+140 LERSQTGNLV

-172 LGEVAIAQRIEAAN
+172 AGEVAIAQRIEAAS
-186 RLVVYGLCE
+186 RLMVYGLCE
-195 SPMTIRA
+195 SPMTIKA
-202 MLDWYAQLLADEIKL
+202 MLDWYQQLLNEDIRL

-223 EVMYSSDSEKKS
+223 EVMYSSDAEQKS
-235 LAALSEALKS
+235 LAAISETLKS
-245 KGVDDVADL
+245 KGVEHVDELDDDDL
-254 DDEDLEDEEL
+254 DDLEESTISEDDEDD
-264 GDEEEEEEE
+264 DEDD
-273 EDAEGEPGVRKED
+273 EDGIKKED

-298 MEESLMP
+298 MEEALMP
-305 MVLELFAKIKRIF
+305 MVMDLFAKIKRVF
-318 NQISNLQKLRLEN
+318 NNMQKLQAKRLEN
-331 LVKSAKLDEALEKKY
+331 LETSSKPDEALEKKY
-346 AKLRLELFEYV
+346 TKMRLELFEHV
-357 SKIRLNDDRVEDILE
+357 SKIRLNDDRIVEILE
-372 KLTARNALL
+372 QLTKRDQLL
-381 MGLEGKMLRLA
+381 MGLEGKLLRLA
-392 MAFKIK
+392 MANKIK
-398 REDFLA
+398 REDFL
-404 EWTGNELNRNWV
+404 EEYTGNEINRNWV
-416 KKLARSK
+416 KKLMRSK
-423 IPAWTKFV
+423 NPTWANFAK
-431 AKHEKDIL
+431 KHEKDIL

-447 IAYET
+447 IATET

-494 SANRG
+494 SSNRG

-565 IQKASRQFMH
+565 IQRATRQFMH
-575 KYGRSPTAE
+575 KYGRQPTPE

-590 YLPVEKIHK
+590 YLPVDKIHK
-599 AMKVNLRPISLEA
+599 ALKVNLKPISLEA
-612 PVDSDGDSS
+612 PVGTEDDSS

-650 LSELDPKEETVI
+650 LSELDPKEETVL

-715 E
+715 D

>member
-1 MKIRPSMRPTA
+1 MVKQLDQA
-12 GEFAFAPTKGFFMP
+12 TKL
-26 KQITAETK
+26 
-34 FLIESLPENL
+34 LIDSLPENL
-44 RKLATESTE
+44 QKLASNAVE
-53 VGYMSQMDF
+53 VGYLSRMDF
-62 DAAVEGDEVPLAE
+62 DNATEADEVPAE
-75 RDEVMS
+75 EHDEVLD

-86 LGLELLESSVFSRY
+86 LGLEILETDSYPQDLSRY
-100 VEKYDE
+100 YGTDE
-106 DDEQAKNDKSRDLLN
+106 DDEPRDKTRNLLN

-128 VNDEDYDHYAKQ
+128 VNDEDYEHYAKQ
-140 LMNSTTGGLT
+140 LERSQTGSLV

-172 LGEVAIAQRIEAAN
+172 AGEVAIAQRIEAAS
-186 RLVVYGLCE
+186 RLMVYGLCE
-195 SPMTIRA
+195 SPMTIQA
-202 MLDWYAQLLADEIKL
+202 MLDWYQQLLNEDIRL
-217 RYIVNL
+217 RYIINL
-223 EVMYSSDSEKKS
+223 EVMYSSDSEQKS

-245 KGVDDVADL
+245 KGVEHVDELDDDDL
-254 DDEDLEDEEL
+254 DDLEDSSVED
-264 GDEEEEEEE
+264 DEED
-273 EDAEGEPGVRKED
+273 EDDEDGIKKED
-286 TPRGTSGVPIPV
+286 TPRSTSGVPIPV
-298 MEESLMP
+298 MEEALMP
-305 MVLELFAKIKRIF
+305 MVLDLFAKIKRIF
-318 NQISNLQKLRLEN
+318 NSMQKLQAKRLEN
-331 LVKSAKLDEALEKKY
+331 LLSSDTPDAALEKKY
-346 AKLRLELFEYV
+346 TKMRLELFEHV
-357 SKIRLNDDRVEDILE
+357 SKIRLNDDRIAEILE
-372 KLTARNALL
+372 QLTKRDQLL

-392 MAFKIK
+392 LANKVK

-404 EWTGNELNRNWV
+404 EYTGNELNRNWV
-416 KKLARSK
+416 KKLAK
-423 IPAWTKFV
+423 HKNATWANF
-431 AKHEKDIL
+431 AKKHGDDIL
-439 KIQEDITA
+439 KIQDDITA
-447 IAYET
+447 IANET
-452 GQPTAEYKKVVELVR
+452 GQPTSEYKKVVELVR

-494 SANRG
+494 SSNRG

-565 IQKASRQFMH
+565 IQRASRQFMH
-575 KYGRSPTAE
+575 KYGRQPTAE

-590 YLPVEKIHK
+590 YLPVDKIHK
-599 AMKVNLRPISLEA
+599 AMKVNLKPISLEA
-612 PVDSDGDSS
+612 PVGTEDDSS

-635 VSAAQKNLRKIVTQI
+635 TSAAQKNLRQIVTQI
-650 LSELDPKEETVI
+650 LSELDPKEETVL

-715 E
+715 D

>member
-1 MKIRPSMRPTA
+1 MAKKLDDATRL
-12 GEFAFAPTKGFFMP
+12 
-26 KQITAETK
+26 
-34 FLIESLPENL
+34 LIDSLPENL
-44 RKLATESTE
+44 QKLATSAVE
-53 VGYMSQMDF
+53 VGYFSQMDF
-62 DAAVEGDEVPLAE
+62 NAATDADEVPNE
-75 RDEVMS
+75 EQEEVMD
-81 FFQQD
+81 FFKQD
-86 LGLELLESSVFSRY
+86 LGLELLETDNFARDM
-100 VEKYDE
+100 EKYY
-106 DDEQAKNDKSRDLLN
+106 DDDDSEENRDKTRNLLN

-128 VNDEDYDHYAKQ
+128 VNDDDYEHFAKQ
-140 LMNSTTGGLT
+140 LERSQTGTLV

-172 LGEVAIAQRIEAAN
+172 AGEVAIAQRIEAAS
-186 RLVVYGLCE
+186 RLMVYGLCE
-195 SPMTIRA
+195 SPMTIQA
-202 MLDWYAQLLADEIKL
+202 MLDWYQQLLNEDIRL

-223 EVMYSSDSEKKS
+223 EVMYSSESEQKS
-235 LAALSEALKS
+235 LAALSEAMKS
-245 KGVDDVADL
+245 KGVDDVDSL
-254 DDEDLEDEEL
+254 DDEDLDDLEESTASTDEDDEEDEDEE
-264 GDEEEEEEE
+264 DE
-273 EDAEGEPGVRKED
+273 DGMKKED

-305 MVLELFAKIKRIF
+305 MVLELFAKIKRTF
-318 NQISNLQKLRLEN
+318 AGMQKLQAKRLEN
-331 LVKSAKLDEALEKKY
+331 LLTSSKPDEALEKKY
-346 AKLRLELFEYV
+346 AKMRLELFENV
-357 SKIRLNDDRVEDILE
+357 SKIRLNDDRNAEILE
-372 KLTARNALL
+372 QLTKRDQLL
-381 MGLEGKMLRLA
+381 MGLEGKLLRLA
-392 MAFKIK
+392 MANKVK
-398 REDFLA
+398 RDDFLA
-404 EWTGNELNRNWV
+404 EYTGNEINRNWV
-416 KKLARSK
+416 KKLAKSK
-423 IPAWTKFV
+423 NPVWVNFV
-431 AKHEKDIL
+431 KKHEKDIL

-447 IAYET
+447 IANET
-452 GQPTAEYKKVVELVR
+452 GQPTSEYKKVVELVR
-467 RGQAEAA
+467 RGQTEAA

-494 SANRG
+494 SSNRG

-565 IQKASRQFMH
+565 IQRATRQFMH
-575 KYGRSPTAE
+575 KYGRNPTAE

-590 YLPVEKIHK
+590 YLPVDKIHK
-599 AMKVNLRPISLEA
+599 AMKVNLKPISLEA
-612 PVDSDGDSS
+612 PVGTEDDSS

-635 VSAAQKNLRKIVTQI
+635 TSAAQKNLRKIVTQI
-650 LSELDPKEETVI
+650 LSELDPKEETVL

-715 E
+715 D

>member
-1 MKIRPSMRPTA
+1 MAKKLDDA
-12 GEFAFAPTKGFFMP
+12 TKL
-26 KQITAETK
+26 
-34 FLIESLPENL
+34 LIESLPENL
-44 RKLATESTE
+44 QKLATSAVE
-53 VGYMSQMDF
+53 VGYLSKMDF
-62 DAAVEGDEVPLAE
+62 DAATEADEVP
-75 RDEVMS
+75 DEEQEEVLD

-86 LGLELLESSVFSRY
+86 LGLEVLESDNFSQEM
-100 VEKYDE
+100 EKYYDDDSDE
-106 DDEQAKNDKSRDLLN
+106 PRDKTRNLLN

-128 VNDEDYDHYAKQ
+128 VNDDDYEHYAKQ
-140 LMNSTTGGLT
+140 LERSQTGNLV

-172 LGEVAIAQRIEAAN
+172 AGEVAIAQRIEAAT
-186 RLVVYGLCE
+186 RLMVYGLCE
-195 SPMTIRA
+195 SPMTIQA
-202 MLDWYAQLLADEIKL
+202 MLDWYQQLLNEDIRL
-217 RYIVNL
+217 RYILNL
-223 EVMYSSDSEKKS
+223 EVMYSSESEQKS

-245 KGVDDVADL
+245 KGVEHVDELDDDELDDL
-254 DDEDLEDEEL
+254 EESTTSDDDEDDED
-264 GDEEEEEEE
+264 DEDDD
-273 EDAEGEPGVRKED
+273 EDGIKKED

-298 MEESLMP
+298 MEEALMP
-305 MVLELFAKIKRIF
+305 MVTDLFTKIKRIF
-318 NQISNLQKLRLEN
+318 NSMQKLQAKRLDN
-331 LVKSAKLDEALEKKY
+331 LLTSSKPDDALEKKY
-346 AKLRLELFEYV
+346 AKMRLELFEHV
-357 SKIRLNDDRVEDILE
+357 SKIRLNDDRIAEILE
-372 KLTARNALL
+372 HLTQRDQLL
-381 MGLEGKMLRLA
+381 MGLEGKLLRLA
-392 MAFKIK
+392 LANKIK

-404 EWTGNELNRNWV
+404 EYAGNELNRNWV
-416 KKLARSK
+416 KKLMK
-423 IPAWTKFV
+423 HKNPAWANFAK
-431 AKHEKDIL
+431 KHEKDIL

-447 IAYET
+447 IARET

-494 SANRG
+494 SSNRG

-565 IQKASRQFMH
+565 IQRASRQFMH
-575 KYGRSPTAE
+575 KYGRQPTAE

-590 YLPVEKIHK
+590 YLPVDKIHK
-599 AMKVNLRPISLEA
+599 AMKVNLKPISLEA
-612 PVDSDGDSS
+612 PVGSEDDSS

-650 LSELDPKEETVI
+650 LSELDPKEETVL

-715 E
+715 D

>member
-1 MKIRPSMRPTA
+1 MAKKLDEA
-12 GEFAFAPTKGFFMP
+12 TKL
-26 KQITAETK
+26 
-34 FLIESLPENL
+34 LIDSLPENL
-44 RKLATESTE
+44 QKLATSAVE
-53 VGYMSQMDF
+53 VGYLSQMDF
-62 DAAVEGDEVPLAE
+62 NAATEADEVPDAE
-75 RDEVMS
+75 KEEVLD

-86 LGLELLESSVFSRY
+86 LGLEVLESDSYPRDI
-100 VEKYDE
+100 EKYYDDDSDE
-106 DDEQAKNDKSRDLLN
+106 PRDKTRNLLN

-128 VNDEDYDHYAKQ
+128 VNDDDYEHYAKQ
-140 LMNSTTGGLT
+140 LERSQTGNLV

-172 LGEVAIAQRIEAAN
+172 AGEVAIAQRIEAAT
-186 RLVVYGLCE
+186 RLMVYGLCE
-195 SPMTIRA
+195 SPMTIQA
-202 MLDWYAQLLADEIKL
+202 MLDWYQQLLNEDIRL
-217 RYIVNL
+217 RYILNL
-223 EVMYSSDSEKKS
+223 EVMYSSESEQKS

-245 KGVDDVADL
+245 KGVEHVDEL
-254 DDEDLEDEEL
+254 DDEDLDDLEESTADDED
-264 GDEEEEEEE
+264 DEDD
-273 EDAEGEPGVRKED
+273 EDDDDDDEDVKKED

-305 MVLELFAKIKRIF
+305 MVMELFGKIKRVF
-318 NQISNLQKLRLEN
+318 NNMQKLQAKRLEN
-331 LVKSAKLDEALEKKY
+331 LLTSSKPDEALEKKY
-346 AKLRLELFEYV
+346 AKMRVELFEHV
-357 SKIRLNDDRVEDILE
+357 SKIRLNDDRIAEILE
-372 KLTARNALL
+372 HLTQRDQLL
-381 MGLEGKMLRLA
+381 MGLEGKLLRLA
-392 MAFKIK
+392 VANKIK

-404 EWTGNELNRNWV
+404 EYAGNELNRNWV
-416 KKLARSK
+416 KKLMRHKNPTWANFAK
-423 IPAWTKFV
+423 
-431 AKHEKDIL
+431 KHEKDIL
-439 KIQEDITA
+439 KIQEDITE
-447 IAYET
+447 IARET

-467 RGQAEAA
+467 RGQTEAA

-494 SANRG
+494 SSNRG

-565 IQKASRQFMH
+565 IQRASRQFMH
-575 KYGRSPTAE
+575 KYGRQPTAE

-590 YLPVEKIHK
+590 YLPVDKIHK
-599 AMKVNLRPISLEA
+599 AMKVNLKPISLEA
-612 PVDSDGDSS
+612 PVGSEDDSS

-650 LSELDPKEETVI
+650 LSELDPKEETVL

-694 QKALNKLKHP
+694 QKALTKLKHP

-715 E
+715 D

>member
-1 MKIRPSMRPTA
+1 MAKKLDEATRL
-12 GEFAFAPTKGFFMP
+12 
-26 KQITAETK
+26 
-34 FLIESLPENL
+34 LIDSLPENL
-44 RKLATESTE
+44 QKLAMGAIE
-53 VGYMSQMDF
+53 VGYMSRMDF
-62 DAAVEGDEVPLAE
+62 TSATEADEVPDE
-75 RDEVMS
+75 EQDEVLD

-86 LGLELLESSVFSRY
+86 LGVEILESDNYPQDLGRY
-100 VEKYDE
+100 YDND
-106 DDEQAKNDKSRDLLN
+106 DDEPRDKTRNLLN

-128 VNDEDYDHYAKQ
+128 VNDEDYEHYAKQ
-140 LMNSTTGGLT
+140 LERSQTGSLV

-172 LGEVAIAQRIEAAN
+172 AGEVAIAQRIEAAS
-186 RLVVYGLCE
+186 RLMVYGLCE
-195 SPMTIRA
+195 SPMTIQA
-202 MLDWYAQLLADEIKL
+202 MLDWYQQLLNEDIRL

-223 EVMYSSDSEKKS
+223 EVMYSSESEQKS

-245 KGVDDVADL
+245 KGVEHVDELDDDELDDL
-254 DDEDLEDEEL
+254 TDTSVEEDEEDEEDDED
-264 GDEEEEEEE
+264 GIK
-273 EDAEGEPGVRKED
+273 KED
-286 TPRGTSGVPIPV
+286 SPRGTSGVPIPV

-318 NQISNLQKLRLEN
+318 NSMQKLQAKRLDN
-331 LVKSAKLDEALEKKY
+331 LLTSNTPDATLEKKY
-346 AKLRLELFEYV
+346 NKMRLELFEHV
-357 SKIRLNDDRVEDILE
+357 SKIRLNDDRIAEILE
-372 KLTARNALL
+372 QLTKRDQLL
-381 MGLEGKMLRLA
+381 MGLEGKLLRLA
-392 MAFKIK
+392 MANKIK

-404 EWTGNELNRNWV
+404 EYAGNELNRNWV
-416 KKLARSK
+416 KKL
-423 IPAWTKFV
+423 TKHKNAVWSAF
-431 AKHEKDIL
+431 AKKHENDIL

-447 IAYET
+447 IATET

-467 RGQAEAA
+467 RGQTEAA

-494 SANRG
+494 SSNRG

-565 IQKASRQFMH
+565 IQRASRQFMH
-575 KYGRSPTAE
+575 KYGRQPTAE

-590 YLPVEKIHK
+590 YLPVDKIHK
-599 AMKVNLRPISLEA
+599 AMKVNLKPISLEA
-612 PVDSDGDSS
+612 PVGTEDDSS

-635 VSAAQKNLRKIVTQI
+635 TSAAQKNLRKIVTQI
-650 LSELDPKEETVI
+650 LSELDPKEETVL

-715 E
+715 D